1 MRKDCSGITLIELAV
16 VVIIISIIVT
26 FSIPILSRTLVAFRT
41 RAAAETLVTQ
51 LYQARQAAINF
62 GRRNTPLALHMY
74 PPASGSG
81 YGLWFDRNNQ
91 DIDAPGTMPSTG
103 VVFLP
108 QGILIG
114 NDISA
119 TPACSGTPFKLLEFN
134 SRGEIRLGYT
144 IPTCLTNNPAGTR
157 QAMSIYVESV
167 KGTRA
172 VSRYLVGVSLLGSIS
187 VSSR

>member
-1 MRKDCSGITLIELAV
+1 MKKDCSGVTLIELAI

-26 FSIPILSRTLVAFRT
+26 FSIPILSKTLIALRT
-41 RAAAETLVTQ
+41 RSAAETLVTQ

-62 GRRNTPLALHMY
+62 GRRNEPLSLYMY
-74 PPASGSG
+74 PPGSGRG
-81 YGLWFDRNNQ
+81 YGLWFDRDNR
-91 DIDAPGTMPSTG
+91 DIAAPGTIPSTG

-108 QGILIG
+108 QAIFVG

-119 TPACSGTPFKLLEFN
+119 TPACSGTPFKIVEFN
-134 SRGEIRLGYT
+134 SRGEIKIGFL
-144 IPTCLTNNPAGTR
+144 IDNCLKNNPAGTR
-157 QAMSIYVESV
+157 QAMSIYVEST

-172 VSRYLVGVSLLGSIS
+172 ISRYIVGISLLGSIS